1 MNQTL
6 SLREAFHYELASR
19 FQVTA
24 EKAGPI
30 QLHSALSR
38 AVMGLTLPAF
48 ERSMQDPARRAYYL
62 SAEFLI
68 GRSIFNNLYNLG
80 LYEEAQELLAQA
92 GHSLGELEE
101 IEDAALGNGGLGRLA
116 ACYLESAATLDLPL
130 DGYGIR
136 YKYGLFKQ
144 SFADGFQVE
153 APDDWQRCLDPWS
166 VRKEEDAVRLRMSG
180 KDVLAVPYDMPTFGY
195 RSRRVGRLR
204 LWQCEALEPFDFAVY
219 DAGEYDHAVR
229 ERTFA
234 DTIHM
239 VLYPNDNSK
248 NGKAL
253 RLMQEYFFCAA
264 SVRDILREYKRSHG
278 EDLGGLPEYVSIQLN
293 DTHPVVAI
301 PELLRILTGEG
312 GMDFDRAFDIVS
324 RIFNYTNHTI
334 MQEALEKWDVALFR
348 KVLPELMPTIRRIQR
363 KLNHTLNAAWIP
375 KGEQGAYAV
384 MDKGTLNMANLACFA
399 GAYVNGV
406 AELHTQLLKT
416 DVLAQ
421 WYRLYPQ
428 RFQNKTN
435 GVTQRRWLGLC
446 NPELTAFLAE
456 ALGSDAFLTDP
467 QALQALAPIARERE
481 AQERFNRIK
490 HEKKRQ
496 LAEYIAQKE
505 GIRLNPEAV
514 FDVQIKRLHEY
525 KRQFM
530 AALSILYLYF
540 GLKDGSITD
549 VPPMAFLF
557 GAKSAP
563 GYFRAKAVIKLLN
576 EIGRLVNG
584 DPDVNR
590 MLSVVFVQNYNVSY
604 AEKII
609 PAADISEQ
617 ISTAGTEASGT
628 GNMKLMLNGA
638 VTLGTYDGAN
648 IEIFQEAGEDNNR
661 VFGARVEEIR
671 EMGESYNPMALYE
684 GDPKIK
690 RVMDAL
696 VDGTLSDSGTGMFQE
711 LYDALL
717 KGASWHRPDHYYVL
731 LDLVPYVQ
739 AKLELARLY
748 PNRLAFAQMALR
760 NIAAAGKFSSDRA
773 VAQYAR
779 EIWGIEPLSRA

>member
-6 SLREAFHYELASR
+6 GLQEAFHYELASR

-24 EKAGPI
+24 EKANPV
-30 QLHSALSR
+30 QLHAALSR

-48 ERSMQDPARRAYYL
+48 QSSMENPARRAYYL

-68 GRSIFNNLYNLG
+68 GRSVFNNLYNLG
-80 LYEEAQELLAQA
+80 LYEEARELLAQG
-92 GHSLGELEE
+92 GHNLAELEE
-101 IEDAALGNGGLGRLA
+101 TPDAALGNGGLGRLA

-144 SFADGFQVE
+144 SFVEGFQVE

-166 VRKEEDAVRLRMSG
+166 VRREEEAVTVTMNG
-180 KDVLAVPYDMPTFGY
+180 KTVLAVPYDMPIFGY

-204 LWQCEALEPFDFAVY
+204 LWQCEALEPFDFNLY
-219 DAGEYDHAVR
+219 DAGDYDHAVG

-234 DTIHM
+234 DTVHM

-253 RLMQEYFFCAA
+253 RLMQEYFFSAA
-264 SVRDILREYKRSHG
+264 SVADILREYKRSHG
-278 EDLGGLPEYVSIQLN
+278 EDVRDLPRYAAIQLN
-293 DTHPVVAI
+293 DTHPVVAVL
-301 PELLRILTGEG
+301 ELLRLLTQEEG
-312 GMDFDRAFDIVS
+312 LDFEEAFAMVS
-324 RIFNYTNHTI
+324 QIFHYTNHTI
-334 MQEALEKWDVALFR
+334 MQEALEKWNAALFR
-348 KVLPELMPTIRRIQR
+348 KVLPQLMPLVRKVQR
-363 KLNHTLNAAWIP
+363 KLNQTLRANRIP
-375 KGEQGAYAV
+375 GQEHRAYAV
-384 MDKGTLNMANLACFA
+384 MDHGTLNMANLACFA
-399 GAYVNGV
+399 SACVNGV
-406 AELHTQLLKT
+406 AELHTELLKT

-421 WYRLYPQ
+421 WYRLYPG

-456 ALGSDAFLTDP
+456 LLGSDGFLTDP
-467 QALQALAPIARERE
+467 TALKALAPLAGDRAVQR
-481 AQERFNRIK
+481 RFDQIK
-490 HEKKRQ
+490 QEKKRQ
-496 LAEYIAQKE
+496 LAAYIAEKE
-505 GIRLNPEAV
+505 GVTLNPRAI

-540 GLKDGSITD
+540 GLKDGSITELQ
-549 VPPMAFLF
+549 PMAFLF

-576 EIGRLVNG
+576 EIAGLVNG
-584 DPDVNR
+584 DPEVSQTLN
-590 MLSVVFVQNYNVSY
+590 VVFVQNYNVSY
-604 AEKII
+604 AEKLI

-648 IEIFQEAGEDNNR
+648 IEIFREAGEENNR
-661 VFGARVEEIR
+661 VFGARVEDLR
-671 EMGESYNPMALYE
+671 RLGDGYDPMALYE
-684 GDPKIK
+684 GDPNIK

-696 VDGTLSDSGTGMFQE
+696 VDGTLSDGGTGMFRE
-711 LYDALL
+711 LYDAIL
-717 KGASWHRPDHYYVL
+717 KGASWHKPDHYYVL

-739 AKLELARLY
+739 AKLELNRLY
-748 PNRLAFAQMALR
+748 PNREAFAGMALR
-760 NIAAAGKFSSDRA
+760 NIAAAGHFSSDRA
-773 VAQYAR
+773 VGEYA
-779 EIWGIEPLSRA
+779 EQIWNIEPQKG